1 VLPNEW
7 YPSIMMPPEPEKL
20 EELLS
25 GMLDGVLS
33 EDEQRQ
39 LDAAMKSD
47 PSIAER
53 LEALTNL
60 RRSLLRGRSVGRLG
74 PDFSKRILQ
83 AAKERAEALE
93 APPAWILPDH
103 PNAVPALESD
113 SALGSDFDEVEETSR
128 ATVKWKKNSRPV
140 VAQAMISSYETRS
153 ATFRER
159 IVKVWGPSLL
169 AVAAL
174 GALFLALPK
183 ISPVD
188 PNGAPIAVQENPV
201 LADPD
206 PVQTDPALIL
216 PSEKLSPSEISSV
229 ASSDPANS
237 KENAV
242 VPEKPN
248 SIAGANRSNG
258 SNGSNSALAETK
270 PMVNDPGA
278 NQVARGEATGN
289 DGAADAVIEAPKT
302 WFTLIAEIQ
311 QDERAV
317 EDDILNGLLERF
329 EIITSKDLNLDKA
342 QTETLIANKVIGGV
356 QATDASDKTTVY
368 FLKAK
373 GMQID
378 GFLGAVQAQYKDFPK
393 YRLNLS
399 SDPNVRKLVDQLG
412 IVSDSATDNAAM
424 HRLLFGT
431 GDEQSP
437 ATQGVASKEQ
447 GPVMDVERRKASKG
461 ALGGTGFKQAE
472 DMRSYLLLLVRQP
485 EN

>member
-1 VLPNEW
+1 MLPNEW

-47 PSIAER
+47 PAIAER
-53 LEALTNL
+53 LEALTNM

-83 AAKERAEALE
+83 AAKERAETLE

-103 PNAVPALESD
+103 PNAVPAPTAGAGLESV
-113 SALGSDFDEVEETSR
+113 FEELKEESR
-128 ATVKWKKNSRPV
+128 ATVKRTKNARPV
-140 VAQAMISSYETRS
+140 VAQAMLSTYETRS
-153 ATFRER
+153 ATLRER

-169 AVAAL
+169 AVVAL

-188 PNGAPIAVQENPV
+188 PNGPPLAVQENPV

-206 PVQTDPALIL
+206 PVQTDPSGIH
-216 PSEKLSPSEISSV
+216 PVEKATKDTSSSI
-229 ASSDPANS
+229 ASSDQGGP
-237 KENAV
+237 KV
-242 VPEKPN
+242 VDGISEKPN
-248 SIAGANRSNG
+248 AVLGTSG
-258 SNGSNSALAETK
+258 SKDSLAETK
-270 PMVNDPGA
+270 PMA
-278 NQVARGEATGN
+278 NATVENKLAQGDKPKDENSGN
-289 DGAADAVIEAPKT
+289 PVIATPKE

-311 QDERAV
+311 PDARAV

-329 EIITSKDLNLDKA
+329 EIIASKDLNLDKT
-342 QTETLIANKVIGGV
+342 QTDTLIASKVIGGV
-356 QATDASDKTTVY
+356 QATDGNEKTTVY

-378 GFLGAVQAQYKDFPK
+378 GFLTAIQEQYKDFPT

-399 SDPNVRKLVDQLG
+399 TDTNVRKLVDQLG
-412 IVSDSATDNAAM
+412 LVSDSSKGSAAM
-424 HRLLFGT
+424 HRLLLGT
-431 GDEQSP
+431 GDGQDP
-437 ATQGVASKEQ
+437 TAQGVALKEQ
-447 GPVMDVERRKASKG
+447 GPVMDLDRRKAGKR
-461 ALGGTGFKQAE
+461 ALGGLGAKNDE
-472 DMRSYLLLLVRQP
+472 DSWSYLLLLVRQP

>member
-1 VLPNEW
+1 
-7 YPSIMMPPEPEKL
+7 MPPEPEKL

-39 LDAAMKSD
+39 LDAAMKND

-53 LEALTNL
+53 LEALTNM

-83 AAKERAEALE
+83 AAKDRAESLE

-103 PNAVPALESD
+103 PNAVPASGSESGV
-113 SALGSDFDEVEETSR
+113 GSDFQDMEEASR

-140 VAQAMISSYETRS
+140 VAQAMLSTYETRS

-188 PNGAPIAVQENPV
+188 PNGPPVAVQDNPV

-206 PVQTDPALIL
+206 PVQTDPALVL
-216 PSEKLSPSEISSV
+216 PADKLSPSEISSI
-229 ASSDPANS
+229 ASLEQANS
-237 KENAV
+237 V
-242 VPEKPN
+242 VDP
-248 SIAGANRSNG
+248 SRSND
-258 SNGSNSALAETK
+258 ALAETK
-270 PMVNDPGA
+270 PMVNDPGL
-278 NQVARGEATGN
+278 NKVAQGEATNRDGVANAVGN
-289 DGAADAVIEAPKT
+289 DVVTAPKE

-311 QDERAV
+311 PDARAV
-317 EDDILNGLLERF
+317 EDDILDGLLERF
-329 EIITSKDLNLDKA
+329 EIIASKDLNLDKT
-342 QTETLIANKVIGGV
+342 QTDTLIASKVIGGV
-356 QATDASDKTTVY
+356 QATDGTDKTTVY

-378 GFLGAVQAQYKDFPK
+378 GFLSAVQAQYKDFPK

-399 SDPNVRKLVDQLG
+399 ADPNVRKLVDQLG
-412 IVSDSATDNAAM
+412 FVSDSATDNAAM
-424 HRLLFGT
+424 HRLLFGL
-431 GDEQSP
+431 GEGQDPSSQDPSLR
-437 ATQGVASKEQ
+437 GVVSKEPSS
-447 GPVMDVERRKASKG
+447 GMDLERRKASKG
-461 ALGGTGFKQAE
+461 ALGGMGLKQAE

>member
-1 VLPNEW
+1 MLPNEW

-47 PSIAER
+47 PAIAER
-53 LEALTNL
+53 LEALTNM

-83 AAKERAEALE
+83 AAKERAESLE
-93 APPAWILPDH
+93 APPAWILPNH
-103 PNAVPALESD
+103 PNAVPASGSESGLD
-113 SALGSDFDEVEETSR
+113 SDFEELEEVSR
-128 ATVKWKKNSRPV
+128 ATVKRTRNSRPV
-140 VAQAMISSYETRS
+140 VAQAMLSTYETRS
-153 ATFRER
+153 ATLRER
-159 IVKVWGPSLL
+159 ILKVWGPSLL

-174 GALFLALPK
+174 GALILALPK

-188 PNGAPIAVQENPV
+188 PNGPPVAVQDNPV

-206 PVQTDPALIL
+206 PVQTDPALVS
-216 PSEKLSPSEISSV
+216 PSEKLSPSEISSI
-229 ASSDPANS
+229 ASSEQGNS
-237 KENAV
+237 KANDV
-242 VPEKPN
+242 VPEKP
-248 SIAGANRSNG
+248 SSDVGKSG
-258 SNGSNSALAETK
+258 SNDALAETK

-278 NQVARGEATGN
+278 NKVAQGDKPKDVNGGN
-289 DGAADAVIEAPKT
+289 PAVAPPKEWYT
-302 WFTLIAEIQ
+302 MIAEIQ
-311 QDERAV
+311 PDARAA

-329 EIITSKDLNLDKA
+329 EIIVSKDLSLDKA
-342 QTETLIANKVIGGV
+342 QTDTLIASKVIGGV
-356 QATDASDKTTVY
+356 QATGGNEKTTVY

-378 GFLGAVQAQYKDFPK
+378 GFLAAIQEQYQDFPT

-399 SDPNVRKLVDQLG
+399 TDSNVRKLVDQLG
-412 IVSDSATDNAAM
+412 IVSDSAKDSAAM
-424 HRLLFGT
+424 HRLLLGMAD
-431 GDEQSP
+431 GQDP
-437 ATQGVASKEQ
+437 AKQGVASKEQ
-447 GPVMDVERRKASKG
+447 GPVVDLDRRKAGKR
-461 ALGGTGFKQAE
+461 ALGGLGVKNDE
-472 DMRSYLLLLVRQP
+472 NSWSYLLLLVRQP

>member
-1 VLPNEW
+1 MLPNEW

-39 LDAAMKSD
+39 LDAAMKND

-53 LEALTNL
+53 LEALTNM

-83 AAKERAEALE
+83 AAKERAESLE

-103 PNAVPALESD
+103 PNAVPAIGSESD
-113 SALGSDFDEVEETSR
+113 LGSDFEEIEEASR

-140 VAQAMISSYETRS
+140 VAQAMLSTYETRS

-174 GALFLALPK
+174 GALILALPR

-188 PNGAPIAVQENPV
+188 PNGPPIAVQDNPV
-201 LADPD
+201 FADPD
-206 PVQTDPALIL
+206 PIQTDPTLIL
-216 PSEKLSPSEISSV
+216 PTEKLPPSEISSI
-229 ASSDPANS
+229 ASSEQSNS
-237 KENAV
+237 VV
-242 VPEKPN
+242 VP
-248 SIAGANRSNG
+248 SDSNG
-258 SNGSNSALAETK
+258 APAETAPTETALAETK
-270 PMVNDPGA
+270 PMVNEPGV
-278 NQVARGEATGN
+278 NKVAQGDKPKDENGDTPVVAT
-289 DGAADAVIEAPKT
+289 PKD

-311 QDERAV
+311 QDARAV

-329 EIITSKDLNLDKA
+329 EIIASKDLNLDKT
-342 QTETLIANKVIGGV
+342 QTDTLIANKVIGGV
-356 QATDASDKTTVY
+356 QATDGSDKTTVY

-373 GMQID
+373 GIQID

-399 SDPNVRKLVDQLG
+399 TDPNVRKLVDQLG
-412 IVSDSATDNAAM
+412 FVSDSATDNAAM
-424 HRLLFGT
+424 HRLVLGM
-431 GDEQSP
+431 GDGQTP
-437 ATQGVASKEQ
+437 AIQAAASKEQ
-447 GPVMDVERRKASKG
+447 GPVVDLDRRKASKG
-461 ALGGTGFKQAE
+461 ALGGMGLKQAE
-472 DMRSYLLLLVRQP
+472 DMRSYLLLLVREP